1 MAGNFKKKFSGKG
14 KPMEAST
21 NDLEYREINLRDYWR
36 ILVKRRL
43 LVISF
48 FLAVIMVTALVSL
61 TSTRI
66 YQARC
71 QILIER
77 SNPNILGPQEMFA
90 ADYTSAEF
98 YQTQS
103 KILESRS
110 LAKSVIQKLNL
121 TANPEFVSS
130 GTLPKRNV
138 EINTIEQEPVPKP
151 SDTALE
157 NELIKDFLRR
167 LSVEPIR
174 NSHLVNI
181 NFEAKNPALAAR
193 IANAVAAGYVDWN
206 LGLRIQSQK
215 DSANFLD
222 EQVKEQKRKLE
233 ASEQALQQYREKYGV
248 VAITPKGPGK
258 ESETI
263 ASHKM
268 MMVSSQLVE
277 SQQKRMEAETK
288 YRKAL
293 ELIKNPDQ
301 AESIPEVVN
310 NPLINQIKNQEV
322 ELLRKKAELA
332 EKFGQKHPTMV
343 ALTQEME
350 NLAGKKRQEIRNI
363 VSSLKT
369 QYDVSISQER
379 LLKTAAYQSR
389 NESIDQNKV
398 AIQYQV
404 FQQEVESNRTLYD
417 MLLKRLKE
425 TNVSEENKMISI
437 HVVDP
442 AEVPLYPAKPKTIRN
457 LVLAMII
464 GLLGGIA
471 LAFFFEYL
479 DNTVKT
485 PDDLERHFN
494 LPYLGPIPNFDM
506 KPEDPTRDLIVLT
519 APKSSVSE
527 SFRGLR
533 TNILFSSAKQV
544 PKVILITSSAAQEGK
559 TMVASNL
566 AVTMA
571 QSGGKTLVLDCD
583 MRRPRVHKIFNALR
597 EPGMSN
603 ILVGETSWEKTVQA
617 TKIEN
622 LYFIP
627 SGPIPPNPAELLS
640 SDLME
645 ELIKGLRDRYDR
657 IIIDSPP
664 ITAVTDSVVMGR
676 KNVTDGLVMVIKAG
690 KLSRDIIGSTI
701 RQLRDINVHF
711 LGAVLNDISFAKDQ
725 YYSYHYHYYYG
736 EEPDGPIK
744 GGYKKR
750 AGGRLI
756 PEARGLKGQSH
767 D

>member
-1 MAGNFKKKFSGKG
+1 
-14 KPMEAST
+14 MEEST
-21 NDLEYREINLRDYWR
+21 NDQEYREINIRDYWR
-36 ILVKRRL
+36 ILVKRRWL
-43 LVISF
+43 LISF
-48 FLAVIMVTALVSL
+48 FLVVILGTALVSL

-77 SNPNILGPQEMFA
+77 SSPNILSPQEMFSS
-90 ADYTSAEF
+90 DYTSAEF

-110 LAKSVIQKLNL
+110 LARSVIHKLNL
-121 TANPEFVSS
+121 GSSPEFVSP
-130 GTLPKRNV
+130 GTSIKRNLEV
-138 EINTIEQEPVPKP
+138 SYSEQDSLLKSSE
-151 SDTALE
+151 TAAE
-157 NELIKDFLRR
+157 DNIIRDFLRR
-167 LSVEPIR
+167 LSVDSIR

-181 NFEAKNPALAAR
+181 NFEAKDPVLSAR
-193 IANAVAAGYVDWN
+193 IANAVAAAYVDWN

-258 ESETI
+258 ETETI
-263 ASHKM
+263 ASQKM

-277 SQQKRMEAETK
+277 AQQKRMEAETK

-293 ELIKNPDQ
+293 ELVKNPDQ

-322 ELLRKKAELA
+322 ELLRKKSELA

-350 NLAGKKRQEIRNI
+350 NLAGKKKQEIRNI

-369 QYDVSISQER
+369 HYDVSVSQEK

-442 AEVPLYPAKPKTIRN
+442 AEVPQYPAKPRTIRN
-457 LVLAMII
+457 LILAVLI
-464 GLLGGIA
+464 GLIGGIA

-485 PDDLERHFN
+485 PDDLERHFS
-494 LPYLGPIPNFDM
+494 LPYLGPIPNFEM
-506 KPEDPTRDLIVLT
+506 KAGDPGQDLIVLNT
-519 APKSSVSE
+519 PKSSASE

-533 TNILFSSAKQV
+533 TNILFSAAKQV
-544 PKVILITSSAAQEGK
+544 PRAILITSSAAQEGK
-559 TMVASNL
+559 SLVASNL

-571 QSGGKTLVLDCD
+571 QGGGKTVILDCD
-583 MRRPRVHKIFNALR
+583 MRRPRLNKIFNVSR
-597 EPGMSN
+597 DPGMSN
-603 ILVGETSWEKTVQA
+603 ILVGETPWEKTVQK
-617 TKIEN
+617 TRIEN
-622 LYFIP
+622 LSFIP

-645 ELIKGLRDRYDR
+645 ELIKALKSQYDR

-664 ITAVTDSVVMGR
+664 ITAVTDSVVLAR
-676 KNVTDGLVMVIKAG
+676 ADVTDGLVMVIKAG
-690 KLSRDIIGSTI
+690 KMSRDVIGSSI
-701 RQLRDINVHF
+701 RQLRDMKAHF
-711 LGAVLNDISFAKDQ
+711 LGVVLNDINFAKDQ
-725 YYSYHYHYYYG
+725 YYSYHYQYYYG
-736 EEPDGPIK
+736 EEQEGKIK
-744 GGYKKR
+744 ERYKNRFRKR
-750 AGGRLI
+750 V
-756 PEARGLKGQSH
+756 EA
-767 D
+767 

>member
-1 MAGNFKKKFSGKG
+1 MAKSYKKKLFGKD
-14 KPMEAST
+14 KFMEETT
-21 NDLEYREINLRDYWR
+21 NDQEYREINLRDYWR
-36 ILVKRRL
+36 ILMKRRL

-48 FLAVIMVTALVSL
+48 FLVVIMVTALVSL

-66 YQARC
+66 YQAKC

-77 SNPNILGPQEMFA
+77 SNPGILTPQELFA

-110 LAKSVIQKLNL
+110 LARSVIHKLNL
-121 TANPEFVSS
+121 SANPEFVSPQTFIQRTLEISYSEANS
-130 GTLPKRNV
+130 GLKGLDA
-138 EINTIEQEPVPKP
+138 
-151 SDTALE
+151 SLE
-157 NELIKDFLRR
+157 DHLTKDFLGR

-181 NFEAKNPALAAR
+181 NFEARDPVLAAR
-193 IANAVAAGYVDWN
+193 IANTVAAAYVDWN

-248 VAITPKGPGK
+248 VALAPKGPGK

-263 ASHKM
+263 ASQKM

-277 SQQKRMEAETK
+277 AQQKRMEAETK

-293 ELIKNPDQ
+293 ELVKNPDQ

-310 NPLINQIKNQEV
+310 NTLINQIKNQEV
-322 ELLRKKAELA
+322 ELLRKKSDLA

-343 ALTQEME
+343 ALNQEME
-350 NLAGKKRQEIRNI
+350 NLVGKKKQEIRNI

-369 QYDVSISQER
+369 QYDVSASQEK
-379 LLKTAAYQSR
+379 LLRTAAHQSR
-389 NESIDQNKV
+389 SETIDQNKV

-442 AEVPLYPAKPKTIRN
+442 AETPRYPAKPRIVRN
-457 LVLAMII
+457 LILALIG
-464 GLLGGIA
+464 GLLGGLV

-479 DNTVKT
+479 DNTIKT
-485 PDDLERHFN
+485 PDDLERHFK
-494 LPYLGPIPNFDM
+494 LTYLGPIPNFEM
-506 KPEDPTRDLIVLT
+506 KTEGSGQDLIVLNT
-519 APKSSVSE
+519 PKSSASE
-527 SFRGLR
+527 AFRGLR

-544 PKVILITSSAAQEGK
+544 PRAILITSSAAQEGK
-559 TMVASNL
+559 STVSSNL

-571 QSGGKTLVLDCD
+571 QGGGKTVILDCD
-583 MRRPRVHKIFNALR
+583 MRRPRLNKIFNVGR

-603 ILVGETSWEKTVQA
+603 ILVGETPWEKTVQP
-617 TKIEN
+617 TWVEN
-622 LYFIP
+622 LDFIP

-640 SDLME
+640 SERMEALMAA
-645 ELIKGLRDRYDR
+645 LKGHYDR

-664 ITAVTDSVVMGR
+664 ITAVTDSVVLAR
-676 KNVTDGLVMVIKAG
+676 ESVADGLVMVIKAG
-690 KLSRDIIGSTI
+690 KMSREIIGSSI
-701 RQLRDINVHF
+701 RQLQDMKARL
-711 LGAVLNDISFAKDQ
+711 LGVVLNDISFTKDQ
-725 YYSYHYHYYYG
+725 YYSYQYYYYYG
-736 EEPDGPIK
+736 EEPEGRIRH
-744 GGYKKR
+744 KKR
-750 AGGRLI
+750 FRKKT
-756 PEARGLKGQSH
+756 EA
-767 D
+767 